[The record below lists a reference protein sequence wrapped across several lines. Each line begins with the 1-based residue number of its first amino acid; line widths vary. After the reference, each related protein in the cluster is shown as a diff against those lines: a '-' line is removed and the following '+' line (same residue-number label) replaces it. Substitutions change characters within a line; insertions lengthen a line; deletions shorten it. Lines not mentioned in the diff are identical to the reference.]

1 MNLQTSGSVF
11 VIEIQQYYFLAFY
24 MFLLKNLYGKLKFHY
39 DHTKMDNTDRKKQR
53 GKVLAPHIFHAK
65 EEDLMK
71 ILCYVCC
78 FEYAK
83 EKRKASSF
91 FSFSSFS
98 QCCFKQLHLCTFSL
112 RSLFLTHHINPWRE
126 RGFTQNHK

>member
-1 MNLQTSGSVF
+1 
-11 VIEIQQYYFLAFY
+11 

-71 ILCYVCC
+71 ILCY
-78 FEYAK
+78 
-83 EKRKASSF
+83 ASSVQRKKGKLHP
-91 FSFSSFS
+91 FSPFHPFLSVA
-98 QCCFKQLHLCTFSL
+98 LNNYTFVP
-112 RSLFLTHHINPWRE
+112 FL
-126 RGFTQNHK
+126 